1 MVNLLQDGH
10 GNFTAFSSGEMTLL
24 QEVQVGSVRI
34 PLFSIAVPHPWRYFW
49 MVPERTKGPVK
60 GSEHKYRERRSG
72 EGD

>member
-49 MVPERTKGPVK
+49 MVPGQDKALVEG
-60 GSEHKYRERRSG
+60 GEHKYRERRSG
-72 EGD
+72 GGG